1 MEDEILPSEHLL
13 ITIYATEL
21 LRRRE
26 TQHQRLRYNSEIT
39 QSHVTVT
46 S

>member
-1 MEDEILPSEHLL
+1 MEYEILPSEHLL

-21 LRRRE
+21 LRRE